1 MITKHD
7 LEYVGYESIADYYEA
22 IAQHIEQNEL
32 STANDMKSRLSRQQ
46 LRDFEDF
53 ISEAYY
59 YESYDNTFHWKLA
72 GR

>member
-7 LEYVGYESIADYYEA
+7 LEYVGYDSIQQYFEE
-22 IAQHIEQNEL
+22 IAQQIEQNNL
-32 STANDMKSRLSRQQ
+32 STAEEMKSRLSRQQ

-59 YESYDNTFHWKLA
+59 YESYDNQIH
-72 GR
+72 

>member
-7 LEYVGYESIADYYEA
+7 LEYVGYESIVEYYEA
-22 IAQHIEQNEL
+22 IAQQIEQNNL
-32 STANDMKSRLSRQQ
+32 STAKEMKSRLSKGQ

-59 YESYDNTFHWKLA
+59 YESHDNSFH
-72 GR
+72 

>member
-7 LEYVGYESIADYYEA
+7 LEYVGYESIVDYFEA
-22 IAQHIEQNEL
+22 IAQQIEQNNL
-32 STANDMKSRLSRQQ
+32 STANEMKSKLSRQQ

-59 YESYDNTFHWKLA
+59 YEQIDAL
-72 GR
+72 

>member
-7 LEYVGYESIADYYEA
+7 LEYVGYESMADYYEA
-22 IAQHIEQNEL
+22 ITQQIEQNNL
-32 STANDMKSRLSRQQ
+32 STAEEMKSRLSKGQ

-59 YESYDNTFHWKLA
+59 YEIHDNTFH
-72 GR
+72 

>member
-7 LEYVGYESIADYYEA
+7 LEYVGYESIVDYFEA

-32 STANDMKSRLSRQQ
+32 STAKEMKSRLSKGQ

-59 YESYDNTFHWKLA
+59 YESHDNTFH
-72 GR
+72 

>member
-7 LEYVGYESIADYYEA
+7 LEYVGHESMADYFEA
-22 IAQHIEQNEL
+22 IAQQIEQNEL
-32 STANDMKSRLSRQQ
+32 STAEEMKSRLSKGQ

-59 YESYDNTFHWKLA
+59 YESHDNTFH
-72 GR
+72 

>member
-7 LEYVGYESIADYYEA
+7 LEYVGYESIVEYFEA

-32 STANDMKSRLSRQQ
+32 STAEEMKSRLSKGQ

-59 YESYDNTFHWKLA
+59 YESYDNTIH
-72 GR
+72 

>member
-7 LEYVGYESIADYYEA
+7 LEYVGYESMADYYEA
-22 IAQHIEQNEL
+22 IAQQIEQNNL
-32 STANDMKSRLSRQQ
+32 STAEEMKSRLSKGQ

-59 YESYDNTFHWKLA
+59 YESHDNSFH
-72 GR
+72 

>member
-7 LEYVGYESIADYYEA
+7 LEYVGYDSIQQYFEE
-22 IAQHIEQNEL
+22 IAQQIEQNNL
-32 STANDMKSRLSRQQ
+32 STADEMKSRLSRQQ

>member
-22 IAQHIEQNEL
+22 IAQQIEQNNL
-32 STANDMKSRLSRQQ
+32 STADEMKSRLSKGQ

-59 YESYDNTFHWKLA
+59 YESHDNSFH
-72 GR
+72 

>member
-7 LEYVGYESIADYYEA
+7 IEYVGYESIVDYFEA
-22 IAQHIEQNEL
+22 IAQQIEQNNL
-32 STANDMKSRLSRQQ
+32 STAEEMKSRLSKGQ

-59 YESYDNTFHWKLA
+59 YESYDNQIH
-72 GR
+72 

>member
-7 LEYVGYESIADYYEA
+7 LEYVGYDSIQQYYES
-22 IAQHIEQNEL
+22 IAQHIEQNNL
-32 STANDMKSRLSRQQ
+32 STAEEMKSRLSRQQ

-59 YESYDNTFHWKLA
+59 YESYDNSFH
-72 GR
+72 

>member
-7 LEYVGYESIADYYEA
+7 LEYVGYDSIQQYYEA
-22 IAQHIEQNEL
+22 IAQQIEQNNL
-32 STANDMKSRLSRQQ
+32 STAEEMKSKLSKGQ

-59 YESYDNTFHWKLA
+59 YESHDNSFH
-72 GR
+72 

>member
-7 LEYVGYESIADYYEA
+7 LEYVGYDSIQQYFEE
-22 IAQHIEQNEL
+22 IAQHIEQNNL
-32 STANDMKSRLSRQQ
+32 STAEEMKSRLSKGQ

-59 YESYDNTFHWKLA
+59 YESYDNQIH
-72 GR
+72 

>member
-7 LEYVGYESIADYYEA
+7 LEYVGYDSIQQYFEE
-22 IAQHIEQNEL
+22 IAQQIEQNNL
-32 STANDMKSRLSRQQ
+32 STAEEMKSRLSKGQ

-59 YESYDNTFHWKLA
+59 YEQLDAL
-72 GR
+72 

>member
-7 LEYVGYESIADYYEA
+7 LEYVGYDSIQQYFEE
-22 IAQHIEQNEL
+22 IAQQIEQNNL
-32 STANDMKSRLSRQQ
+32 STAEEMKSRLSKGQ

-59 YESYDNTFHWKLA
+59 YESYDNQIH
-72 GR
+72 

>member
-7 LEYVGYESIADYYEA
+7 LEYVGYDSIQQYFEE
-22 IAQHIEQNEL
+22 IAQQIEQNNL
-32 STANDMKSRLSRQQ
+32 STAEEMKSRLSRQQ

-59 YESYDNTFHWKLA
+59 YEQLDAL
-72 GR
+72 

>member
-7 LEYVGYESIADYYEA
+7 LEYVGYESIVEYFEA

-32 STANDMKSRLSRQQ
+32 STANDMKSKLSKGQ

-59 YESYDNTFHWKLA
+59 YESHDNSFH
-72 GR
+72 

>member
-7 LEYVGYESIADYYEA
+7 LEYVGYESMADYYEA
-22 IAQHIEQNEL
+22 IAQQIEQNNL
-32 STANDMKSRLSRQQ
+32 STADEMKSRLSKGQ

-59 YESYDNTFHWKLA
+59 YESHDNSFH
-72 GR
+72 

>member
-7 LEYVGYESIADYYEA
+7 LEYVGYESIVEYYEA
-22 IAQHIEQNEL
+22 IAQQIEQNNL
-32 STANDMKSRLSRQQ
+32 STAKEMKSRLSKGQ

-59 YESYDNTFHWKLA
+59 YESHDNTFH
-72 GR
+72 

>member
-7 LEYVGYESIADYYEA
+7 LEYVGYDSIQQYFEE
-22 IAQHIEQNEL
+22 IAQQIEQNNL
-32 STANDMKSRLSRQQ
+32 STANEMKSRLSKGQ

-59 YESYDNTFHWKLA
+59 YESYDNTFH
-72 GR
+72 

>member
-7 LEYVGYESIADYYEA
+7 LEYVGYDSIQQYYEA
-22 IAQHIEQNEL
+22 IAQQIEQNNL
-32 STANDMKSRLSRQQ
+32 STAEEMKSRLSKGQ

-59 YESYDNTFHWKLA
+59 YEQLDSL
-72 GR
+72 

>member
-7 LEYVGYESIADYYEA
+7 LEYVGYDSIQQYYEA
-22 IAQHIEQNEL
+22 IAQQIEQNEL
-32 STANDMKSRLSRQQ
+32 STAEEMKSRLSKGQ

-59 YESYDNTFHWKLA
+59 YESHDNSFH
-72 GR
+72 

>member
-7 LEYVGYESIADYYEA
+7 LEYVGYDSIQQYYEA

-32 STANDMKSRLSRQQ
+32 STAEEMKSRLSKGQ

-59 YESYDNTFHWKLA
+59 YESHDNTFH
-72 GR
+72 

>member
-7 LEYVGYESIADYYEA
+7 LEYVGHESMADYFED
-22 IAQHIEQNEL
+22 IAQQIEQNNL
-32 STANDMKSRLSRQQ
+32 STAEDMKSRLSKGQ

-59 YESYDNTFHWKLA
+59 YESHDNTFH
-72 GR
+72 

>member
-7 LEYVGYESIADYYEA
+7 LEYVGYDSIQDYFEA

-32 STANDMKSRLSRQQ
+32 STANDMKSKLSKGQ

-53 ISEAYY
+53 ISEAYH
-59 YESYDNTFHWKLA
+59 YEQIDAL
-72 GR
+72 

>member
-7 LEYVGYESIADYYEA
+7 LEYVGHESMADYFED
-22 IAQHIEQNEL
+22 IAQQIEQNNL
-32 STANDMKSRLSRQQ
+32 STAEDMKSRLSKGQ

-59 YESYDNTFHWKLA
+59 YESHDNTFHWKLA

>member
-7 LEYVGYESIADYYEA
+7 LEYLGYDSIQDYFESIAQKIERNQLS
-22 IAQHIEQNEL
+22 IAE
-32 STANDMKSRLSRQQ
+32 DMKSMLSKRQ

-59 YESYDNTFHWKLA
+59 YESHDNTFH
-72 GR
+72 

>member
-7 LEYVGYESIADYYEA
+7 LEYVGHESMADYFED
-22 IAQHIEQNEL
+22 IAQQIEQNNL
-32 STANDMKSRLSRQQ
+32 STAEDMKSRLSKGQ

-59 YESYDNTFHWKLA
+59 YEQLDAL
-72 GR
+72 